1 MNEEVS
7 SSCDHCCQYTQSRL
21 RKHKL
26 WSFASEF
33 RFTVGMRRSK
43 QCVSDSLT
51 PRVCVCWVVSAGLC
65 ASVSV
70 TSRGS
75 GGGCL
80 LPYASVTERWL
91 SRMGSQ
97 AEFKPNGSL
106 FPPQGG
112 GGFQTLR
119 SGSYRT
125 LLFAPLSFFFFI
137 PKKKRALPKNSKA
150 DRSLC

>member
-51 PRVCVCWVVSAGLC
+51 PRVCVLSCISRPLC
-65 ASVSV
+65 LSV
-70 TSRGS
+70 
-75 GGGCL
+75 CHL
-80 LPYASVTERWL
+80 AWLWRWL
-91 SRMGSQ
+91 SAALCLSHWALTQQDGLTGRVQ
-97 AEFKPNGSL
+97 AQWITL
-106 FPPQGG
+106 PPTGRRWISDPPFRFLQNIVVCT
-112 GGFQTLR
+112 FIL
-119 SGSYRT
+119 
-125 LLFAPLSFFFFI
+125 FFFI

>member
-33 RFTVGMRRSK
+33 HFTVGMRCSK

-51 PRVCVCWVVSAGLC
+51 PRVCVLSCISRPLC
-65 ASVSV
+65 LSV
-70 TSRGS
+70 
-75 GGGCL
+75 CHL
-80 LPYASVTERWL
+80 AWLWRWL
-91 SRMGSQ
+91 SAALCLSHWALTQQDGLTGRVQ
-97 AEFKPNGSL
+97 AQWITL
-106 FPPQGG
+106 PPQGG